1 MQLSIHTIVKV
12 EQQLRKYKTFDVM
25 QLRCTDMEG
34 KDNIISIHIN
44 KDDALVW
51 EAVQDV
57 DCTY

>member
-1 MQLSIHTIVKV
+1 
-12 EQQLRKYKTFDVM
+12 M

>member
-12 EQQLRKYKTFDVM
+12 EQQLRNYKTFDVI
-25 QLRCTDMEG
+25 QLRCTDTEG
-34 KDNIISIHIN
+34 RDNIISIHIN

-57 DCTY
+57 DCTN